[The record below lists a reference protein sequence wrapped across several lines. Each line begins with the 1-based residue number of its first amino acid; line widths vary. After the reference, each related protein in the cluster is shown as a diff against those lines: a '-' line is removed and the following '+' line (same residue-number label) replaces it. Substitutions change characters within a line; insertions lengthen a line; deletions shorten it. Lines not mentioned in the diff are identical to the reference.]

1 MRISVSMLVLA
12 AVSSLPSFAYAQTAS
27 VPTVSSAEIE
37 RGISEAA
44 RSLEALSR
52 VMAVMGPGLSRAA
65 QAAAPGVGRAVT
77 AAQPSLARAMAVAQ
91 PQLAHMRANPAT
103 PPTRSSTPST
113 LTGADLA
120 QSMQQA
126 ASSLEMLSAIMGSV
140 APDLGRAYDAAA
152 PELRSALA
160 QAKPALEEAIKAA
173 EPELQRLAPQT
184 PQR

>member
-12 AVSSLPSFAYAQTAS
+12 AVSSLPSFAYAETPSGPA
-27 VPTVSSAEIE
+27 VSSAEIE
-37 RGISEAA
+37 RSIGEAA

-91 PQLAHMRANPAT
+91 PQLAQMQSNVVT
-103 PPTRSSTPST
+103 PPVGAASQSTP
-113 LTGADLA
+113 TGAELA
-120 QSMQQA
+120 HSMQRA
-126 ASSLEMLSAIMGSV
+126 ASSLEVLSRIMGSV

-152 PELRSALA
+152 PELRGALA
-160 QAKPALEEAIKAA
+160 QARPALEEAIKAA
-173 EPELQRLAPQT
+173 EPELQRLSPQT